1 MIIFAS
7 SDPDPKFLKQNQ
19 ILEFFDSGRNVIFA
33 GDVDTSK
40 FFRLVAN
47 NFGVE
52 FDKIGTKV
60 YDHIN
65 AVDKFD
71 GSLFGTSN

>member
-1 MIIFAS
+1 
-7 SDPDPKFLKQNQ
+7 L
-19 ILEFFDSGRNVIFA
+19 
-33 GDVDTSK
+33 
-40 FFRLVAN
+40 AN

-71 GSLFGTSN
+71 GSLFGTTN